1 MTDLNQTNTRFVPWV
16 LLMLAA
22 VVYSNTLHVPFLL
35 DDIVFI
41 VESESIRSLS
51 LAFWQAGWSD
61 QNWID
66 LRPVT
71 DLSFRLNYQISG
83 LDVWSYHVVN
93 IGIHAANAILL
104 WSIIKLVLGFR
115 LKSPWPQWI
124 ALGAAAIWG
133 VHPINVNAVT
143 YISQRFES
151 LAALF
156 ALAAIRLFLAARVEG
171 RANAQWWCVACVLAS
186 FGSKESTLALPL
198 VLLAL
203 DQRVLSPLPG
213 DRLHRQTFYL
223 LLFFTWVAA
232 AMLFLASQRTQW
244 TEGEGGLLFDV
255 GNLRMQSVVIFYYLA
270 KLIWPSGLVFDQG
283 LWTAPLTLHWVAAT
297 LTLAAA
303 FIWSLVATWRGSL
316 AGFGILC
323 AFLFLAPSSSFIV
336 VPTYDAAD
344 YRAYLSAAFLVA
356 VIVAAFGAWVSRQ
369 IPKMQPTSFLAVV
382 SPIVL
387 LLAVTT
393 WNRNAVYRS
402 SGDVW
407 ADNLTKR
414 PTHEGSY
421 LGFAEALMKS
431 GDLAGAEIAL
441 SDARRR
447 FPDHARLLNL
457 SGLVALEDGRVLDAG
472 AFWSRA
478 NQLAPDN
485 HVILNNLAILA
496 AQKGEWSEAQRFFLQ
511 VAELRPTDLIALGNA
526 AQVCLQLGDMDE
538 ADNFVRRGLDV
549 YPNDE
554 ILMRLRR
561 KIDELMLMHP

>member
-1 MTDLNQTNTRFVPWV
+1 MTDLNQTITRFGPWV

-51 LAFWQAGWSD
+51 LAFWQAGWSG

-104 WSIIKLVLGFR
+104 WSIMKLVLGFR

-124 ALGAAAIWG
+124 ALGAAAIWV

-171 RANAQWWCVACVLAS
+171 RPNAQWWCVACVLAS

-213 DRLHRQTFYL
+213 DRLHRQTFYP

-232 AMLFLASQRTQW
+232 ATLFLASQRTQW

-255 GNLRMQSVVIFYYLA
+255 GNLRMQSVVIFYYVA
-270 KLIWPSGLVFDQG
+270 KLILPSGLVFDQG
-283 LWTAPLTLHWVAAT
+283 LWTPPLTLQWVAAT
-297 LTLAAA
+297 LILATA

-316 AGFGILC
+316 AGLGILC

-344 YRAYLSAAFLVA
+344 YRAYLSAACLVA

-369 IPKMQPTSFLAVV
+369 IRKMRPASFLAVV
-382 SPIVL
+382 SPVVL

-393 WNRNAVYRS
+393 WNRNEVYRS
-402 SGDVW
+402 SVDVW

-414 PTHEGSY
+414 PMHEGSY

-457 SGLVALEDGRVLDAG
+457 SGLVALEDGRVRDAG

-496 AQKGEWSEAQRFFLQ
+496 AQKGEWSEAKRFFLQ

-538 ADNFVRRGLDV
+538 ADDFVRRGLDV

-554 ILMRLRR
+554 ILMRLRS